1 MNDYRNLLI
10 CNIETNDKSKVLA
23 GNVEMI
29 AALAKN
35 FDLVSVYSTH
45 VGNYSLP
52 KNVSVKVTGGGKF
65 KHKSVAAVRLLLLGL
80 RTISLKQPPAVLFH
94 MNVKAAAILAPI
106 LSMRNISTTLW
117 YSHAS
122 SSLLLRWSNFWV
134 KNVITTSKTAY
145 PLKHPRI
152 TPIGQAVDSTLFP
165 YSPSNSVNIRE
176 PISFLH
182 VGRVS
187 KVKYIEELIDS
198 ISLLNIKNSNLSLI
212 GEANSTED
220 KKYLEELREHGKQV
234 GVVVNHLGGIERKN
248 LQEFYSKTDICF
260 SGTRKAI
267 DKSAIEAAYC
277 GTFIV
282 SPNVELLDILGL
294 KAMYENELDESSY
307 AIEDQIK
314 HLLSQ
319 DIESLK
325 SIRLRLRNFAISNC
339 DMKRQMTLVSSIL
352 KNLKSI
358 S

>member
-1 MNDYRNLLI
+1 MNDYKKLLI

-23 GNVEMI
+23 GNIEMI
-29 AALAKN
+29 TALAKN

-52 KNVSVKVTGGGKF
+52 ENVSVKATGGGNF
-65 KHKSVAAVRLLLLGL
+65 KHKSVAAIRLLLLGL
-80 RTISLKQPPAVLFH
+80 RTISLKQPPAALFH

-152 TPIGQAVDSTLFP
+152 TSIGQAVDSTLFP

-198 ISLLNIKNSNLSLI
+198 ISLLNIRSSNLSLI

-220 KKYLEELREHGKQV
+220 EKYLEELREYGQQV
-234 GVVVNHLGGIERKN
+234 GVLVNHLGGVDRKN
-248 LQEFYSKTDICF
+248 LQEFYSKADICF

-267 DKSAIEAAYC
+267 DKSAVEAAYC

-294 KAMYENELDESSY
+294 KAMYENGLDESSY
-307 AIEDQIK
+307 AIADQIK
-314 HLLSQ
+314 YLLSQ
-319 DIESLK
+319 DSESLK
-325 SIRLRLRNFAISNC
+325 SIRLRIRDFAISNC
-339 DMKRQMTLVSSIL
+339 DMKSRIVLVSNIL
-352 KNLKSI
+352 KN
-358 S
+358 

>member
-1 MNDYRNLLI
+1 MSDYRNLLI

-23 GNVEMI
+23 GNIEMI
-29 AALAKN
+29 VALAKN
-35 FDLVSVYSTH
+35 FELVSVYSTH

-52 KNVSVKVTGGGKF
+52 KNVLVKATGGGNF
-65 KHKSVAAVRLLLLGL
+65 KHKCVAAIRLLLLGL

-106 LSMRNISTTLW
+106 LSIRNISTTLW

-122 SSLLLRWSNFWV
+122 SSLTLRWSNFWV

-145 PLKHPRI
+145 PLKHLRI

-165 YSPSNSVNIRE
+165 YSPSNSVTIRE

-187 KVKYIEELIDS
+187 KVKYIEELINS
-198 ISLLNIKNSNLSLI
+198 ISLLNIKNSKLSLI

-234 GVVVNHLGGIERKN
+234 GVAVNHLGGIERKN

-314 HLLSQ
+314 YLLSQ
-319 DIESLK
+319 DSESLK

-339 DMKRQMTLVSSIL
+339 DMKSQMTLVSSIL
-352 KNLKSI
+352 KNLKKM
-358 S
+358 

>member
-1 MNDYRNLLI
+1 MSDYRNLLI
-10 CNIETNDKSKVLA
+10 CNIETNDKSRVLA
-23 GNVEMI
+23 GNIEMI

-35 FDLVSVYSTH
+35 FELVSVYSTH

-52 KNVSVKVTGGGKF
+52 KNVSVKATGGGNF
-65 KHKSVAAVRLLLLGL
+65 KQKCVAAIRLLLLGL

-106 LSMRNISTTLW
+106 LSIRNISTTLW

-122 SSLLLRWSNFWV
+122 SSLTLRWSNFWV

-145 PLKHPRI
+145 PLKHLRI

-165 YSPSNSVNIRE
+165 YSPSNSVTIRE

-187 KVKYIEELIDS
+187 KVKYIEGLIYS
-198 ISLLNIKNSNLSLI
+198 ISLLNIKSSKLSLI

-220 KKYLEELREHGKQV
+220 KKYLEELKEHGKRV
-234 GVVVNHLGGIERKN
+234 GVAVNHLGGIERKN

-294 KAMYENELDESSY
+294 KAMYENDLDESSY
-307 AIEDQIK
+307 AIEGQIK
-314 HLLSQ
+314 YLLSQ
-319 DIESLK
+319 DSESLK

-339 DMKRQMTLVSSIL
+339 DMKSQMTLVSSIL
-352 KNLKSI
+352 KNLKKM
-358 S
+358 